1 MVINRLKIK
10 IDKRNGIVRKSLWH
24 FVYENSILSLIPI
37 DRMERITGGNAMK
50 PVQISIRQEETGK
63 RIKQMMQEHGY
74 SVRDIQEAMGFENPQ
89 AIYKWLS
96 GKSLP
101 NLDNFLILSKILH
114 TSMEEI
120 LVLDGDFV
128 LSGIWSDAA

>member
-1 MVINRLKIK
+1 MVIYRLKIK

-24 FVYENSILSLIPI
+24 FVYENSILSLISI
-37 DRMERITGGNAMK
+37 DRMERIAGGNAMK